1 MNGIVRT
8 VERKS
13 TIIQSA
19 PQRHSTLRHAAESLS
34 LRNVD
39 AAIVELL
46 NEAVARVALLCYE
59 RGDDGQLCNVDPAT
73 GRVLIPLPWG
83 RAGYAKWGLTP
94 SEGNVLRLIM
104 LTRQKRGVPLFGY
117 DRSRR
122 AWFLNLR
129 DYDEAVIGQL
139 KEWQIDI
146 TEYRSARSRLLAR
159 HVGIGSI

>member
-1 MNGIVRT
+1 MNSTILRT

-13 TIIQSA
+13 TIMQSA

-39 AAIVELL
+39 QSITELL
-46 NEAVARVALLCYE
+46 NEALARVALLCYE
-59 RGDDGQLCNVDPAT
+59 RGDDGQLCNVDPLT

-94 SEGNVLRLIM
+94 SESNVLRLIM
-104 LTRQKRGVPLFGY
+104 LTRQRRGLPLFAY

-122 AWFLNLR
+122 CWYLNLA
-129 DYDEAVIGQL
+129 DYDEAVITQL

-146 TEYRSARSRLLAR
+146 TEYRSARSKLLSG
-159 HVGIGSI
+159 V